1 MKVLIT
7 GATGLIGQEI
17 VKQCHE
23 NNIQVHYLTTSKL
36 KLENK
41 KSYRGF
47 LWNPKIGFI
56 DLDCFEGVEFIIN
69 LAGATIAKP
78 WTARYKIDILSSRIN
93 AMKLLY
99 DTIKQ
104 QGISIKHIVTAS
116 AIGVY
121 PHSLTRYYKENFT
134 EFDNSFLS
142 DVVIKWEEEASRFE
156 NLNILISKVRI
167 GIVLSKRGG
176 ALSKLV
182 APVKY
187 GLGSAFGRGDQ
198 WQSWIH
204 IEDLAFLFL
213 HVIKHELKGVY
224 NAVAPNSV
232 TQKDFIQTLAEV
244 LKRPIFLPA
253 VPSFV
258 LKFILGEMSTL
269 ILGSQRVSSKKIE
282 STGFSF
288 RYHHLDNAL
297 EDLLQKRSNT

>member
-23 NNIQVHYLTTSKL
+23 NNIHVHYLTTSKL

-41 KSYRGF
+41 KGYRGF
-47 LWNPKIGFI
+47 LWNPKTGYI
-56 DLDCFEGVEFIIN
+56 DLDCFEGVEIIIN

-78 WTARYKIDILSSRIN
+78 WTASYKRKILSSRID
-93 AMKLLY
+93 AMKLLF

-104 QGISIKHIVTAS
+104 QDLSIKHIVTAS

-121 PHSLTRYYKENFT
+121 PNSITNYYQENFT
-134 EFDNSFLS
+134 EFDNRFLS
-142 DVVIKWEEEASRFE
+142 DVVMKWEKEASHFE
-156 NLNILISKVRI
+156 NLNILVSKVRI
-167 GIVLSKRGG
+167 GIVLSKKGG

-182 APVKY
+182 TPVKY
-187 GLGSAFGRGDQ
+187 GFGSVFGRGDQ

-213 HVIKHELKGVY
+213 FLIKNELKGIY

-232 TQKDFIQTLAEV
+232 TQKDFIQTLGAV
-244 LKRPIFLPA
+244 LKRPILLPA

-258 LKFILGEMSTL
+258 LKFILGEMSAL
-269 ILGSQRVSSKKIE
+269 ILEGQRVSSKKIE
-282 STGFSF
+282 SAGFSF
-288 RYHHLDNAL
+288 RYHHLNNAL
-297 EDLLQKRSNT
+297 EDLFQK

>member
-1 MKVLIT
+1 MIVLIT

-69 LAGATIAKP
+69 LAGVTIAKP
-78 WTARYKIDILSSRIN
+78 WTASYKIDILSSRIN

-121 PHSLTRYYKENFT
+121 PHSLTRYYQENFT

-167 GIVLSKRGG
+167 GIV
-176 ALSKLV
+176 
-182 APVKY
+182 
-187 GLGSAFGRGDQ
+187 
-198 WQSWIH
+198 
-204 IEDLAFLFL
+204 
-213 HVIKHELKGVY
+213 
-224 NAVAPNSV
+224 NS
-232 TQKDFIQTLAEV
+232 F
-244 LKRPIFLPA
+244 
-253 VPSFV
+253 
-258 LKFILGEMSTL
+258 KFM
-269 ILGSQRVSSKKIE
+269 
-282 STGFSF
+282 FN
-288 RYHHLDNAL
+288 YM
-297 EDLLQKRSNT
+297 